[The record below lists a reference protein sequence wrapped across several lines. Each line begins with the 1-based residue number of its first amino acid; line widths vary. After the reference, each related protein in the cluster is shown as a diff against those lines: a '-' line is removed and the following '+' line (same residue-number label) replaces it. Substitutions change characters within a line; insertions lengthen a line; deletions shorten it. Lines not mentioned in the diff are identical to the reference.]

1 MDYEVGKRV
10 KLIISRKPLEGKN
23 APRKGL
29 VGTIIAVEDEN
40 SFLVQFEGFAT
51 GHGFNC
57 DCWYVGQDSVDL
69 LP

>member
-1 MDYEVGKRV
+1 MLSSLSAVNPRRQD
-10 KLIISRKPLEGKN
+10 

-29 VGTIIAVEDEN
+29 VGTIIAVEDED

-57 DCWYVGQDSVDL
+57 DCWYVGPDSVDL
-69 LP
+69 YPKCVMLIS